1 MDENQTIDQDRILKI
16 NIEEEMKSS
25 YIDYSMSVIVARALP
40 DVRDGFK
47 PVHRRILYG
56 MEGLGNTSDKPYKKC
71 ARVVGEV
78 LGKYHPHGDSSVYG
92 ALVRMG
98 QNWNMRYLLVD
109 GQGNFGSVD
118 GDSPAAM
125 RYTECRLSKMGEH
138 IMDDIDKDTVDMV
151 NNFDDTLK
159 EPSVMPTKV
168 PNLLVNGGNGIAVG
182 MATNIPTHNLNEV
195 IDGCCAYIDNP
206 DIDTEGLMQYIPA
219 PDFPTGAYI
228 YGLQGVKEAYETGR
242 GRIVIRAKAEIE
254 SDEKGDKIVVTE
266 IPYGVN
272 KQQLIEYIAELV
284 KEGKLDGISNV
295 NDETGRQGM
304 RIVVDVKK
312 DANARVILNKLFKMT
327 ALQSSFSVNCIALV
341 PSKHDHSQL
350 RPKLLTLKECIGY
363 FIEHR
368 HEVTIRRTKFDL
380 KKAQERAHILE
391 GLIIACDNID
401 EVVHII
407 RNSKTPA
414 EAQANLEQRFE
425 LDSLQSKA
433 IVDMRLSQ
441 LTGLRMDQLHQ
452 EYNELM
458 EQIEYLQKI
467 LDDPELCKKVMKD
480 ELQEV
485 KEKFGDERRTR
496 IIPDE
501 HEFNAEDFYPND
513 PVVITVSHLG
523 YIKRTPLANFR
534 EQSRGGVGSKG
545 AHTRDNDFIE
555 YIYPSTMHQTMLF
568 FTKKGRCY
576 WLKCYDIPEGDK
588 TSKGRA
594 IQNLL
599 DIEPGDAVNAFLR
612 LRGHRLDDEEFVNS
626 HYVVFATKN
635 GIVKKTCLKQYS
647 NPRSKGV
654 IAINILEGDEVV
666 DVRLTNGKNELILAD
681 RNGRAV
687 RFDESN
693 VRAMGRNSTGVTG
706 MRIDNDDDAVVGMI
720 VVNNAE
726 TETVMVVSE
735 NGYGKRSMVEDY
747 RKTNRGTRGVK
758 TLNITEKTGRLVAI
772 KNVTDENDLM
782 IINKSGITLR
792 LPVQEIR
799 VIGRTA
805 QGVHL
810 INLTKKN
817 DSIASVCKVMS
828 SELEATVEEQSR
840 QQMQQNEEEIAKDM
854 KAAPLTEV
862 KEQMTEDPVDT
873 TEDQSSEEEPS
884 NN

>member
-626 HYVVFATKN
+626 HYVVFATKS

-854 KAAPLTEV
+854 KATPLTE

-873 TEDQSSEEEPS
+873 TEDQSSEEAPS

>member
-56 MEGLGNTSDKPYKKC
+56 MLGIGNTSDKPYKKC

-98 QNWNMRYLLVD
+98 QEWNMRYKLVD

-125 RYTECRLSKMGEH
+125 RYTECRLSKMGEQ
-138 IMDDIDKDTVDMV
+138 IMDDLEKDTVDMT
-151 NNFDDTLK
+151 NNFDDSLL
-159 EPSVMPTKV
+159 EPTVMPTKI

-182 MATNIPTHNLNEV
+182 MATNMPTHNLSEV
-195 IDGCCAYIDNP
+195 IDGCCAFIDNP
-206 DIDTEGLMQYIPA
+206 EIDTEGLMQYIPA

-242 GRIVIRAKAEIE
+242 GRIVMRAKAEIE
-254 SDEKGDKIVVTE
+254 SEETHDKIVVTE

-284 KEGKLDGISNV
+284 KEGKLEGISNV

-304 RIVVDVKK
+304 RIVVDVKR
-312 DANARVILNKLFKMT
+312 DANANVILNKLFKMT

-341 PSKHDHSQL
+341 KG
-350 RPKLLTLKECIGY
+350 RPKLLTLVECVKH
-363 FIEHR
+363 FVDHR
-368 HEVTIRRTKFDL
+368 HDVTIRRTQYDL

-407 RNSKTPA
+407 RASKTPS
-414 EAQANLEQRFE
+414 EAQTNLEKRFDIDE
-425 LDSLQSKA
+425 LQSKA

-441 LTGLRMDQLHQ
+441 LTGLRMDQLHA
-452 EYNELM
+452 EYEEL
-458 EQIEYLQKI
+458 ERQIAYFQQI
-467 LDDPELCKKVMKD
+467 LSDPELCKKVMKD
-480 ELQEV
+480 ELLEV
-485 KEKFGDERRTR
+485 KQKYGDERRTE

-523 YIKRTPLANFR
+523 YIKRTALSEFR
-534 EQSRGGVGSKG
+534 EQARGGVGAKG
-545 AHTRDNDFIE
+545 AHTREKDFTE
-555 YIYPSTMHQTMLF
+555 YIYPATMHQIMLF

-576 WLKCYDIPEGDK
+576 WLHCYEIPEGDK

-599 DIEPGDAVNAFLR
+599 NIDADDSVNAFLR
-612 LRGHRLDDEEFVNS
+612 LRGRGLEDQNFINT

-635 GIVKKTCLKQYS
+635 GTVKKTPLEAYS
-647 NPRSKGV
+647 RPRANGV
-654 IAINILEGDEVV
+654 IAINIADGDEVV
-666 DVRLTNGKNELILAD
+666 DVRLTNGHNELILAN

-687 RFDESN
+687 RFDEETI
-693 VRAMGRNSTGVTG
+693 RTMGRTATGVRG
-706 MRIDNDDDAVVGMI
+706 MRLDDGDDAVVGMI
-720 VVNNAE
+720 VVNDSE

-735 NGYGKRSMVEDY
+735 EGYGKRSSVEDY
-747 RKTNRGTRGVK
+747 RTTNRGGKGVK
-758 TLNITEKTGRLVAI
+758 TLNITDKTGRLVAI
-772 KNVTDENDLM
+772 KNVTDQNDLM
-782 IINKSGITLR
+782 IINKSGIVIR
-792 LPVQEIR
+792 LAVADCR
-799 VIGRTA
+799 VMGRAT
-805 QGVHL
+805 QGVRL
-810 INLTKKN
+810 INLAKKN
-817 DSIASVCKVMS
+817 DVIASVCKVMS
-828 SELEATVEEQSR
+828 SELEATVEEESR
-840 QQMQQNEEEIAKDM
+840 AQWAQKTDAMRQDTSAPVQTDDIDNPADDIEENE
-854 KAAPLTEV
+854 TETQ
-862 KEQMTEDPVDT
+862 E
-873 TEDQSSEEEPS
+873 
-884 NN
+884 